1 MIRFPSAKI
10 NLGLNIVR
18 KRDDGYHDLE
28 TVFYPL
34 DIRDALEIL
43 PSEDGGSTSEGVEL
57 HTSGLE
63 VDGASSDNICVKAWW
78 LLKSDFPELPSIR
91 LYLHKAIPMGA
102 GLGGGSSDG
111 AVALEMI
118 ADMFSLPVDS
128 ERLAA
133 YSLRLGSDCP
143 FFLLNRPAYGTG
155 RGERLVPLPLDLS
168 GHRIMLVHPGIH
180 VSTAQAFGGVM
191 PAEPE
196 MNVCDIVS
204 QPIGNWKGLLVN
216 DFERT
221 VFAAHPE
228 IADIKETLYE
238 AGAVYA
244 SMSGSGSSVFGLFPR
259 GTEPSIPFP
268 ARYFTRW
275 VDAPPTIR

>member
-1 MIRFPSAKI
+1 MIRFPNAKI

-34 DIRDALEIL
+34 DIKDALEIL
-43 PSEDGGSTSEGVEL
+43 PAENGGSTTEGVEL

-63 VDGASSDNICVKAWW
+63 VDGQARDNICVKAWR

-155 RGERLVPLPLDLS
+155 RGEMLVPLTLDLS

-196 MNVCDIVS
+196 LNVRDVVS
-204 QPIGNWKGLLVN
+204 QPIGNWRGLLVN

-228 IADIKETLYE
+228 IADIKQTLYE